1 MLTPHVSE
9 YMTMGPYAVGPR
21 EPLLNAK
28 RLMQKYGLRH
38 LPVWSE
44 GKLVGIV
51 SERDLDL
58 AHAFLAQV
66 PAEEIVVEDAMTG
79 APYAPSP
86 DTPIDEVVRV
96 MVERKIGSAVVLD
109 QGQIVGIFTA
119 TDGMR
124 ALLDALAGKL
134 GPSAKLGPSG
144 PPRPRRR
151 GARSW
156 SGR

>member
-9 YMTMGPYAVGPR
+9 YMTTGPYAVGPR

-51 SERDLDL
+51 SERDLNL
-58 AHAFLAQV
+58 AHALLAQV

-79 APYAPSP
+79 DPYAPSP
-86 DTPIDEVVRV
+86 DAPIDEVMRV
-96 MVERKIGSAVVLD
+96 MIDRKIGSAVVLD

-119 TDGMR
+119 TDAMR
-124 ALLDALAGKL
+124 ALLDALATRRA
-134 GPSAKLGPSG
+134 PTSAGAG
-144 PPRPRRR
+144 TPRRR